1 MKELIWAEHQKL
13 RRSKIVLVAIFAVI
27 MVAIIVFTQ
36 GQFSFGEKR
45 YIDDAGWFMNAAQ
58 SLATFFVL
66 PAVIALLGS
75 YMICREEQED
85 TIKSLRLIPISEAKM
100 TIAKLLITFAFS
112 VLFYL
117 LLFGI
122 TFLVEVIL
130 HFRGLSIKMILSFF
144 KIYLLDGIGIFFAI
158 APVIAVV
165 SRIKKGYWLALIFTV
180 IYSFAGLFTSISD
193 VLSACYP
200 ITATFNIS
208 GYYSATFGEIIIS
221 LMSLFFCGLFSVL
234 ILISEKKQSKI
245 SNDTTNIC
253 RTTAKQKKT
262 VAEQPY
268 FHAPILFRRL

>member
-1 MKELIWAEHQKL
+1 M
-13 RRSKIVLVAIFAVI
+13 
-27 MVAIIVFTQ
+27 
-36 GQFSFGEKR
+36 GEKR

-234 ILISEKKQSKI
+234 ILIS
-245 SNDTTNIC
+245 
-253 RTTAKQKKT
+253 KKT
-262 VAEQPY
+262 
-268 FHAPILFRRL
+268 IKNK

>member
-1 MKELIWAEHQKL
+1 MMKELIWAEHQKL

-234 ILISEKKQSKI
+234 ILISKKQSKI

-253 RTTAKQKKT
+253 RTTAKKKSRRS
-262 VAEQPY
+262 A
-268 FHAPILFRRL
+268 ALFPCLIRVRRL

>member
-1 MKELIWAEHQKL
+1 
-13 RRSKIVLVAIFAVI
+13 
-27 MVAIIVFTQ
+27 
-36 GQFSFGEKR
+36 
-45 YIDDAGWFMNAAQ
+45 MNAAQ

-165 SRIKKGYWLALIFTV
+165 SRIKKGYWLAF
-180 IYSFAGLFTSISD
+180 YS
-193 VLSACYP
+193 
-200 ITATFNIS
+200 N
-208 GYYSATFGEIIIS
+208 
-221 LMSLFFCGLFSVL
+221 LFFCRIIHKYIRCSFGLLSYYCY
-234 ILISEKKQSKI
+234 IQ
-245 SNDTTNIC
+245 
-253 RTTAKQKKT
+253 
-262 VAEQPY
+262 Y
-268 FHAPILFRRL
+268 FRLLFCHLWRNHY